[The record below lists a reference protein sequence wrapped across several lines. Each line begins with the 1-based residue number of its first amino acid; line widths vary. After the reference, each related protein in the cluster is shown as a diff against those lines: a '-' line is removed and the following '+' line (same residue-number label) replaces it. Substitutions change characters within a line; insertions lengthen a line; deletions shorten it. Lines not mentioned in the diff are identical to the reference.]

1 MTSRSLSASLRG
13 PTLGLIGIA
22 VVHLT
27 SCRESRAEEI
37 EYGRAGVFRYF
48 VTDHVRRSGLGH
60 VFGQDTGFRIES
72 SPDTVRDRAGDYLA
86 KVAQWLDAGTL
97 IVWSLTQS
105 APRRTSTSRRE
116 PNDCCRDDE
125 LDGEAVLPGFSCPL
139 ADVLR

>member
-1 MTSRSLSASLRG
+1 M
-13 PTLGLIGIA
+13 
-22 VVHLT
+22 VHLT

-97 IVWSLTQS
+97 IVWVIDPERGEAHVHRADGSLTIV
-105 APRRTSTSRRE
+105 AG
-116 PNDCCRDDE
+116 DDE